1 MRYTLVMSSSRKTAI
16 AKLLRKNQTM
26 SVEKFWYEVKAKR
39 LGGYKFRRQ
48 VVIGKFVADF
58 VCEQKKL
65 IIELDGSHH
74 ADQIEK
80 DEQRTAELE
89 KFGYRVIRIWNH
101 EVIDNL
107 AGTLDWLLHELDS
120 VDT

>member
-1 MRYTLVMSSSRKTAI
+1 MPTTRKTAL
-16 AKLLRKNQTM
+16 AKSLRKNQTRPE
-26 SVEKFWYEVKAKR
+26 EKFWYEVKAKR

-48 VVIGKFVADF
+48 VAIGNYVADF

-74 ADQIEK
+74 AEQVAK
-80 DEQRTAELE
+80 DAHRTAELE
-89 KFGYRVIRIWNH
+89 KFGYRVIRVWNH

-107 AGTLDWLLHELDS
+107 DGLMDSLLHELDS
-120 VDT
+120 LDT